1 MNKPKLTYFD
11 QEDVIHLLFAE
22 GQEADSIELS
32 PQITAEL
39 NAQGELIGI
48 EILQQASRFLHD
60 LFLATVP
67 AKLLD
72 LKMAKPV

>member
-11 QEDVIHLLFAE
+11 QEDVIHLFFAE
-22 GQEADSIELS
+22 GQETDSIELS

-39 NAQGELIGI
+39 NAHGELIGI
-48 EILQQASRFLHD
+48 EILQASRFLRD
-60 LFLATVP
+60 SILATVP